1 MSESRKNFLIIF
13 VVLATVAIVV
23 SAKHLRNRGSGEE
36 LVEVDVVASQ
46 TGLPIL
52 VDLGSVT
59 CIPCKMM
66 MPILEE
72 LEAEYAD
79 RLVVKFI
86 DVKEDKSAGPK
97 YGIRVIPTQIFYDG
111 QGRELFRHEGFYS
124 KEEILAKW
132 KEFGFDLSREE

>member
-1 MSESRKNFLIIF
+1 MSESRKNLLIIF
-13 VVLATVAIVV
+13 VVLAVVAVVV
-23 SAKHLRNRGSGEE
+23 SAKYLRNRGGDKE
-36 LVEVDVVASQ
+36 LVEMDTVASQ
-46 TGLPIL
+46 TGLPML

-59 CIPCKMM
+59 CIPCRMM

-79 RLVVKFI
+79 RLTVKFI
-86 DVKEDKSAGPK
+86 DVKEDKSAWPK